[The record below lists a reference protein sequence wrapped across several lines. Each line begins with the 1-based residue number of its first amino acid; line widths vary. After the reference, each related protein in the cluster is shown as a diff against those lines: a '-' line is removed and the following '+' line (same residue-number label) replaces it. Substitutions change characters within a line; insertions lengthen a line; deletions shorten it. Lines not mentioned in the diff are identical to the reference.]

1 MVASTRRET
10 RFWAG
15 CDLRLP
21 RIFIRAF
28 EYRENWITNTINRYE
43 LWTAKCLLLCI
54 WRNLFMVV
62 TPRLHA

>member
-15 CDLRLP
+15 CDLP

-28 EYRENWITNTINRYE
+28 EYGENWITNTINRYE
-43 LWTAKCLLLCI
+43 LCEQPNVSCTVGGEI
-54 WRNLFMVV
+54 YSRS
-62 TPRLHA
+62 